1 MWRELV
7 ETYDDVELENPAS
20 EQDLLDLEL
29 QLGQTLPAAL
39 RELLLEC
46 NGVVDEDGTDVVWSA
61 AQIGLNNTEFR
72 TAESFRTLYMPFDAL
87 MFFGDSGGGDQF
99 AFVRTPQRSDVFVWD
114 HENDS
119 RTWVAAD
126 LERYLHRALSPAGE
140 DWYR

>member
-7 ETYDDVELENPAS
+7 EKYDDVEVADPAS
-20 EQDLLDLEL
+20 EQDLHDLERR
-29 QLGQTLPAAL
+29 LGQTLPAPL

-61 AQIGLNNTEFR
+61 AHIGRNNTEFR
-72 TAESFRTLYMPFDAL
+72 TAEDFRALYMPFDAL

-99 AFVRTPQRSDVFVWD
+99 AFVRTPERSDVFVWD
-114 HENDS
+114 HETDS

-126 LERYLHRALSPAGE
+126 LEGYLHRALSQAGE
-140 DWYR
+140 DWHR

>member
-1 MWRELV
+1 MER
-7 ETYDDVELENPAS
+7 YDDVELEGPAS
-20 EQDLLDLEL
+20 ERDLRDLEL
-29 QLGQTLPAAL
+29 RLGQPLPATL

-61 AQIGLNNTEFR
+61 DQIGLKNSEFR
-72 TAESFRTLYMPFDAL
+72 TGGDFSSLYMPFDAL
-87 MFFGDSGGGDQF
+87 MFFGDNGGGDQF

-126 LERYLHRALSPAGE
+126 LGTYLHRALSHAGE

>member
-7 ETYDDVELENPAS
+7 GHYDEVEWEEPAS
-20 EQDLLDLEL
+20 EQDLRELEL
-29 QLGQTLPAAL
+29 QLGQALPAPL

-46 NGVVDEDGTDVVWSA
+46 DGVVDEDGTDVVWSA
-61 AQIGLNNTEFR
+61 AQIGLKNGEFR
-72 TAESFRTLYMPFDAL
+72 SGGDFSALYMPFDAL
-87 MFFGDSGGGDQF
+87 MFFGDNGGGDQF

-126 LERYLHRALSPAGE
+126 LETYLHRALSRAGE

>member
-1 MWRELV
+1 MWRELTEQFDGV
-7 ETYDDVELENPAS
+7 EPGHPAT

-29 QLGQTLPAAL
+29 QLGQTLPTPL

-46 NGVVDEDGTDVVWSA
+46 NGVVDEDGTDVVWNA
-61 AQIGLNNTEFR
+61 AHIGLNNAEFR
-72 TAESFRTLYMPFDAL
+72 TSESLRTLYMPFDAL
-87 MFFGDSGGGDQF
+87 MFFGDNGGGDQF
-99 AFVRTPQRSDVFVWD
+99 AFVCTPQRPDVFVWD

-126 LERYLHRALSPAGE
+126 LEQYLHRALSHAGE